1 MTNLLCVTLVGITGA
16 EDSLNRTHLNIMMY
30 FVPSEV
36 ASQIVDHVDHRQ
48 SVLAFISALAP
59 CLSRDASSR
68 SKWIREVMLAWAER
82 TRHLGLVWACSG
94 TRARAESMAPLFD
107 SDSLLTSQGDQAL
120 LVAARCNNSSAIDL
134 LLRHRHRITTHAR
147 AAGIIL
153 ENDKRNYKRDVVET
167 EAHRTRLHILPSLLA
182 ATREVTLEDTET
194 TIRLLYQRVLSH
206 AVMRGSVEMFMIV
219 MNDCAWRIFDENIM
233 YSVCNNFN
241 AAVPSAK
248 GFLIEMILRDRADG
262 VLSAPFLASLII
274 ERCGLLDLPTIEAF
288 VFCYKGYVFND
299 EDACRDM
306 LHRIETVHVGRFDLK
321 TTCCRSVL
329 SGMTR
334 RGISKWRPSV
344 LRPAYAYACTT
355 QDAPLMS
362 TVLDMMGGFYSPSSL
377 SSTGE
382 EEEEE
387 EVEEGGEGEELARR
401 MWSDAF
407 LASSANAMRVIE
419 DKIFDLPADC
429 RIHTPSFDAFTASHR
444 LFASCCF
451 LVMISIS
458 PPHDDGAY
466 HLTHTATIEQVSQRV
481 IRLRRNLGGD
491 LAIARS
497 YIRESSSTS
506 HVFLRFDLSHLVDMC
521 ARRRFGV
528 LNVIFVQAGFPIS
541 AEMLHGVTLK
551 AYPDASTF
559 EDVVSYFMRRLR
571 ADVFEE
577 GVRYPWGRLSSLM
590 TPAEYLASNYAKF
603 CALMDVHDTLPATDD
618 SFFFNYD
625 PQFFARCSD
634 VLCAASSIR
643 DARFTHRLMR
653 SNKRPPMDVYLQ
665 AVKAKHLLEL
675 QTGAVEGGRLSD
687 AVAVLVDAVAWEEEE
702 KNRSK
707 TGMTEPVYRQIN

>member
-1 MTNLLCVTLVGITGA
+1 
-16 EDSLNRTHLNIMMY
+16 
-30 FVPSEV
+30 
-36 ASQIVDHVDHRQ
+36 
-48 SVLAFISALAP
+48 
-59 CLSRDASSR
+59 
-68 SKWIREVMLAWAER
+68 
-82 TRHLGLVWACSG
+82 
-94 TRARAESMAPLFD
+94 
-107 SDSLLTSQGDQAL
+107 
-120 LVAARCNNSSAIDL
+120 
-134 LLRHRHRITTHAR
+134 
-147 AAGIIL
+147 
-153 ENDKRNYKRDVVET
+153 
-167 EAHRTRLHILPSLLA
+167 
-182 ATREVTLEDTET
+182 
-194 TIRLLYQRVLSH
+194 
-206 AVMRGSVEMFMIV
+206 
-219 MNDCAWRIFDENIM
+219 
-233 YSVCNNFN
+233 
-241 AAVPSAK
+241 
-248 GFLIEMILRDRADG
+248 
-262 VLSAPFLASLII
+262 
-274 ERCGLLDLPTIEAF
+274 
-288 VFCYKGYVFND
+288 
-299 EDACRDM
+299 
-306 LHRIETVHVGRFDLK
+306 
-321 TTCCRSVL
+321 
-329 SGMTR
+329 
-334 RGISKWRPSV
+334 
-344 LRPAYAYACTT
+344 
-355 QDAPLMS
+355 
-362 TVLDMMGGFYSPSSL
+362 
-377 SSTGE
+377 
-382 EEEEE
+382 
-387 EVEEGGEGEELARR
+387 
-401 MWSDAF
+401 
-407 LASSANAMRVIE
+407 
-419 DKIFDLPADC
+419 
-429 RIHTPSFDAFTASHR
+429 
-444 LFASCCF
+444 
-451 LVMISIS
+451 MISIS

-491 LAIARS
+491 LAIARY

-590 TPAEYLASNYAKF
+590 TPAEYLASNYAEF